1 MREWPV
7 WETDRDRLER
17 WTYRSATAIVCIGWC
32 VPKTTIMFYCWTT
45 DDTTNNWSYCIQVTW
60 LVVTEVR
67 SESFG
72 LVTERCHDNARHIY
86 QSASYV
92 RQVLFFIVE
101 CGIARLLCAMHIFDV
116 RHHPHPL
123 GYLCGTPP
131 TAELACRE
139 KSRTVLNQS
148 INHSPSLF
156 DVPGTEAFAS
166 ELPFICQH
174 SAKLSI

>member
-1 MREWPV
+1 
-7 WETDRDRLER
+7 
-17 WTYRSATAIVCIGWC
+17 
-32 VPKTTIMFYCWTT
+32 MFYCWTT

-116 RHHPHPL
+116 RASSSPLRLPLWHAPHCWASL
-123 GYLCGTPP
+123 QRKITYI
-131 TAELACRE
+131 
-139 KSRTVLNQS
+139 KSITQINQSRKS
-148 INHSPSLF
+148 INHSISQSITHPAYLMCRE
-156 DVPGTEAFAS
+156 P
-166 ELPFICQH
+166 
-174 SAKLSI
+174 KLSLQNYLSFVSIVQNYQFNLNSKILPTQIGAGCC